1 MDENETQVDEGEAPG
16 LIPTQVIAPPAKARL
31 LSRLRN
37 YLFAGIIVTVPI
49 AITVYLTVIIVE
61 FVDDQIVPLIP
72 PIYNPETYLPFS
84 IPGLGILVVLLVLIF
99 VGFVAANFF
108 GRALIRTGERVIDR
122 MPIVRTVYNALKQ
135 IAETVLRQSSNAF
148 RQVVLVEYPR
158 KGVWALAFLTSEAEG
173 EVRRL
178 VDRELISVFLPTTPN
193 PTSGFLLLVP
203 KEDLIMLD
211 MTVEEAAKMI
221 ISAGV
226 VIPPDPAEFDVEL
239 PVQLSSLFAER
250 NPEGGH
256 EKDEPARR
264 AKESQPDPR

>member
-1 MDENETQVDEGEAPG
+1 MDENEQSGETPGDDAPG
-16 LIPTQVIAPPAKARL
+16 LIPAQVIQPAQKPRL
-31 LSRLRN
+31 ISRLRN

-61 FVDDQIVPLIP
+61 FVDAQIVPLIP

-135 IAETVLRQSSNAF
+135 IAETVLQQSSNAF
-148 RQVVLVEYPR
+148 RQVVMVEYPR
-158 KGVWALAFLTSEAEG
+158 KGIWALAFLTSEAVG
-173 EVRRL
+173 EVRRRTG
-178 VDRELISVFLPTTPN
+178 RELISVFLPTTPN

-203 KEDLIMLD
+203 KEDLIELD
-211 MTVEEAAKMI
+211 MSVEEAAKMI

-226 VIPPDPAEFDVEL
+226 VIPPDWAAIEAEVEA
-239 PVQLSSLFAER
+239 PIQVSGLFAER
-250 NPEGGH
+250 QAARDQADEADGQPEP
-256 EKDEPARR
+256 K
-264 AKESQPDPR
+264 